1 MLSWCVCGFRWRDQ
15 RVQRVGTER
24 QSEAGGGRLLPGQ
37 LLWQSE
43 GPHWLCPQSVRH
55 RVPQTQGELPQSLQQ
70 KTRCESPS
78 SLIVYSIL
86 NASPRQVGDIIHI
99 ICKPPMGIW
108 TGMLNNKVG
117 TFKFIYVQVL
127 EEKKE
132 EEQEA
137 PKIRQQK
144 LCKRPRPKT
153 LLELLE
159 RLQLEVR
166 VPTDVFDWWKRNK
179 AI

>member
-1 MLSWCVCGFRWRDQ
+1 
-15 RVQRVGTER
+15 
-24 QSEAGGGRLLPGQ
+24 
-37 LLWQSE
+37 
-43 GPHWLCPQSVRH
+43 
-55 RVPQTQGELPQSLQQ
+55 
-70 KTRCESPS
+70 
-78 SLIVYSIL
+78 
-86 NASPRQVGDIIHI
+86 
-99 ICKPPMGIW
+99 MGIW

-132 EEQEA
+132 EDQEA

-166 VPTDVFDWWKRNK
+166 TSPVTCVTQCCWLPVGGVIR
-179 AI
+179 

>member
-1 MLSWCVCGFRWRDQ
+1 M
-15 RVQRVGTER
+15 
-24 QSEAGGGRLLPGQ
+24 
-37 LLWQSE
+37 
-43 GPHWLCPQSVRH
+43 
-55 RVPQTQGELPQSLQQ
+55 
-70 KTRCESPS
+70 
-78 SLIVYSIL
+78 
-86 NASPRQVGDIIHI
+86 GDIIHI
-99 ICKPPMGIW
+99 ISKPPMGIW

-132 EEQEA
+132 EEREA

-166 VPTDVFDWWKRNK
+166 ALTDVLHRVTQCSWLVVGGVV
-179 AI
+179 